1 MLHRKRRGS
10 HADETSHQSL
20 CASTSPSKS
29 NWLSY
34 FACPRDSKV
43 LLVCL
48 SIIAA
53 VSAFVFLFSLFMVYQ
68 GLAVS
73 TNSFPY
79 KHEFEA
85 CRRRFDVGPLINQ
98 SQRQLLLQMEPI
110 EYVAI
115 NDKEDARW
123 RTVLQQGALIDLVY
137 HSEGIADKFV
147 ALIASS
153 DLNGVYKAM
162 LKIAVNPKDIKE
174 EHSPPIVSFQEYGS
188 SNLTRSLHRVP
199 IQAQGWAE
207 VAAYHVDRLLGI
219 QRKPICVTRSLSS
232 PELFNVM
239 QHISYA
245 PIRGRST
252 STRLHRAHKTFL
264 SLAQQLD
271 KKTDCVSIKFSLMP
285 WVHNL
290 TDIHRSLRSLGH
302 FMKYPRLNPVNHSA
316 EYYEK
321 LKFSVQASEVF
332 SFDYIMD
339 DHDHLS
345 HNWFG
350 GAGKAPLFLDNGLS
364 FTHGPWGFPDKD
376 RQILCGAGFWNRK
389 GIYGLFGLYSS
400 TTCTTIC
407 LFPKYLVRRL
417 RAFNKRHTFGAELQR
432 RMALYSEDGV
442 FEHALY
448 SIGEK
453 DNLTSRTVVRFT
465 RADFFSGFDR
475 KIQQLLEVVDGCER
489 SFGSSNTLV

>member
-1 MLHRKRRGS
+1 
-10 HADETSHQSL
+10 
-20 CASTSPSKS
+20 
-29 NWLSY
+29 
-34 FACPRDSKV
+34 
-43 LLVCL
+43 
-48 SIIAA
+48 
-53 VSAFVFLFSLFMVYQ
+53 
-68 GLAVS
+68 
-73 TNSFPY
+73 
-79 KHEFEA
+79 
-85 CRRRFDVGPLINQ
+85 
-98 SQRQLLLQMEPI
+98 MEPI

-153 DLNGVYKAM
+153 DLNGVY
-162 LKIAVNPKDIKE
+162 KE

-290 TDIHRSLRSLGH
+290 TDIHRSLR
-302 FMKYPRLNPVNHSA
+302 
-316 EYYEK
+316 
-321 LKFSVQASEVF
+321 
-332 SFDYIMD
+332 
-339 DHDHLS
+339 
-345 HNWFG
+345 W
-350 GAGKAPLFLDNGLS
+350 
-364 FTHGPWGFPDKD
+364 
-376 RQILCGAGFWNRK
+376 
-389 GIYGLFGLYSS
+389 
-400 TTCTTIC
+400 
-407 LFPKYLVRRL
+407 
-417 RAFNKRHTFGAELQR
+417 
-432 RMALYSEDGV
+432 
-442 FEHALY
+442 
-448 SIGEK
+448 
-453 DNLTSRTVVRFT
+453 
-465 RADFFSGFDR
+465 
-475 KIQQLLEVVDGCER
+475 
-489 SFGSSNTLV
+489 